1 MDKIEKMNK
10 MNNLRLKARLEKPI
24 EDLEMSAEAYSRLK
38 RAKIKTIFDI
48 IQLENMKDV
57 ANFTNKDSDELYKKL
72 LEYGI
77 DFNDKE
83 QCKNLQ
89 KKYKKYKLMEE
100 NDSIEKILNLT
111 VEDFD
116 LDAKMFNI
124 LKRAAINTAY
134 DVVKKED
141 LRQIKNLGAKRF
153 EELKQ
158 KFISYGIDLEDRVQC
173 EELIKKYDA
182 LTNNQEDKRILAWE
196 QQLELEKSN
205 DILEEKLEAK
215 QDTLL
220 GLKQQ
225 LERRKYLEQKLIEC
239 EEELKKL
246 MKQYELSISK
256 ESGNSHG
263 TK

>member
-1 MDKIEKMNK
+1 MDRIEEMNK
-10 MNNLRLKARLEKPI
+10 MDNWRLKARLEKPI
-24 EDLEMSAEAYSRLK
+24 EDLEISVEAYSRLK

-48 IQLENMKDV
+48 IQLENLKDIDR
-57 ANFTNKDSDELYKKL
+57 FTNKDSDELYMQL
-72 LEYGI
+72 LKYGI

-100 NDSIEKILNLT
+100 NNSIEKILNLT

-116 LDAKMFNI
+116 LDAKMFNV
-124 LKRAAINTAY
+124 LKRAGINTAY
-134 DVVKKED
+134 DVVE
-141 LRQIKNLGAKRF
+141 RENIRSIRNLGTKRF

-158 KFISYGIDLEDRVQC
+158 KFIGYGIDLEDRAQC
-173 EELIKKYDA
+173 NELIKKYDA
-182 LTNNQEDKRILAWE
+182 LNPKENKEDWE
-196 QQLELEKSN
+196 KELELEDSN
-205 DILEEKLEAK
+205 NVLENKVEEKKEILKGLEYQLKRK
-215 QDTLL
+215 Q
-220 GLKQQ
+220 
-225 LERRKYLEQKLIEC
+225 YLELKLLEC
-239 EEELKKL
+239 DEEFKKL